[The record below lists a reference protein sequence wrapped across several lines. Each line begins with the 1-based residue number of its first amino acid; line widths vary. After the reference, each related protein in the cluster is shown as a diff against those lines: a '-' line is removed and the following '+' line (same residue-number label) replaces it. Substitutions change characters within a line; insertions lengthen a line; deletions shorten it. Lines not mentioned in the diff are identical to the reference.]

1 MARTPDPEPGQRI
14 RVTKAADGDA
24 ALLQPGSTGT
34 IAEVYD
40 HAVAVEWDDAY
51 LNDRD
56 VALLRGAD
64 RWEVL
69 PDAPPPHP

>member
-1 MARTPDPEPGQRI
+1 MARTPDPETGQRI
-14 RVTKAADGDA
+14 RVTRCEDVPADA
-24 ALLQPGSTGT
+24 TGT

-40 HAVAVEWDDAY
+40 NAVAVDWDDPA
-51 LNDRD
+51 LNTRG